1 MDTVISSGVSKKMLT
16 YEDRKLSFQLVP
28 QSSWYSNLRSILP
41 NWKEISDKV
50 RSIGRCE
57 ICGEEYDPKDLEA
70 HEVWE
75 FNDETHQQLLK
86 RIDCTCFKCHTAIHI
101 GLAGVK
107 GKEKV
112 ALYHYKKVNNLSDIE
127 VREDEEMAFE
137 VWGMRSMFDWTID
150 EQQIINRVN
159 EQLQINSDF
168 KKAINNRFYTKVSY
182 NEKDEAKSMGAKWDP
197 DRKMWY
203 FLSEEKRN
211 MWDESRN
218 KKEP

>member
-1 MDTVISSGVSKKMLT
+1 
-16 YEDRKLSFQLVP
+16 
-28 QSSWYSNLRSILP
+28 
-41 NWKEISDKV
+41 
-50 RSIGRCE
+50 
-57 ICGEEYDPKDLEA
+57 
-70 HEVWE
+70 
-75 FNDETHQQLLK
+75 
-86 RIDCTCFKCHTAIHI
+86 
-101 GLAGVK
+101 
-107 GKEKV
+107 
-112 ALYHYKKVNNLSDIE
+112 
-127 VREDEEMAFE
+127 MAFE
-137 VWGMRSMFDWTID
+137 VWGMRSTFDWSID
-150 EQQIINRVN
+150 EQQIINKVN